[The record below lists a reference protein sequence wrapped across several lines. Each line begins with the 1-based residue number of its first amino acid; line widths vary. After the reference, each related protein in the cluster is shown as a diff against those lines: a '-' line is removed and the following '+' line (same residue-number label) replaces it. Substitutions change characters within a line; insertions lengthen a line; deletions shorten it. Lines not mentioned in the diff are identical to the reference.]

1 MTPNVFG
8 KEEKK
13 MEKRER
19 KKRKEKKKPTHIMQT
34 RKTIRRRE
42 SYAPLTRIV
51 FD

>member
-19 KKRKEKKKPTHIMQT
+19 KKRKEKKKTYSHNADEENHQKKGIICPPY
-34 RKTIRRRE
+34 
-42 SYAPLTRIV
+42 SYCV
-51 FD
+51 